1 MERATPPLPVDIV
14 VRASRPWGTR
24 GRLAIAAFSV
34 CCHLAALVAL
44 LSAQTFP
51 PRVIE
56 AEPMVVRL
64 IYPPRPPVARARE
77 APALAEAA
85 APTAPPPPRN
95 IARRTV
101 AHATVDPAPASQGP
115 TTFGAAEV
123 SDAELA
129 TAGTAETGGA
139 GGACNMARWLQAAL
153 RKDHRVQAAV
163 ADTAR
168 TSGPSKAI
176 RVWNGD
182 WVRHAGQEGNGL
194 AAVREAIMW
203 EVAFAPVACRTEP
216 VRGLVQLSLADGPA
230 ASRLVVGSDAWRWSD
245 LLQAQSGVAA
255 TAASRP

>member
-1 MERATPPLPVDIV
+1 MRRATRRRLP
-14 VRASRPWGTR
+14 
-24 GRLAIAAFSV
+24 IAAVSV
-34 CCHLAALVAL
+34 AGHLAALFAL

-51 PRVIE
+51 PREIE
-56 AEPMVVRL
+56 AEPIVVRL
-64 IYPPRPPVARARE
+64 IDPPRPPVATPPD
-77 APALAEAA
+77 APALAPAL
-85 APTAPPPPRN
+85 APTAPPPPRTV
-95 IARRTV
+95 ARRPA
-101 AHATVDPAPASQGP
+101 AHADVEPASASEAP
-115 TTFGAAEV
+115 TTYGAAEV

-129 TAGTAETGGA
+129 IAGTAETGGA

-230 ASRLVVGSDAWRWSD
+230 AARLVVGSGEWRWSD
-245 LLQAQSGVAA
+245 LLMSRSG
-255 TAASRP
+255 TPAASTARP

>member
-1 MERATPPLPVDIV
+1 MART
-14 VRASRPWGTR
+14 SRPWATQR
-24 GRLAIAAFSV
+24 RLLIAAFSV
-34 CCHLAALVAL
+34 AGHLAAVFAL

-64 IYPPRPPVARARE
+64 VDPPRPPI
-77 APALAEAA
+77 AA
-85 APTAPPPPRN
+85 APEAPTPVEAVAPTPPPPRN
-95 IARRTV
+95 IVRRT
-101 AHATVDPAPASQGP
+101 AARADLRPEPASQRP

-129 TAGTAETGGA
+129 LAGTAETGGA
-139 GGACNMARWLQAAL
+139 GGGCNMARWLQAAL
-153 RKDHRVQAAV
+153 RKDRRVQAAV
-163 ADTAR
+163 ADTAQA
-168 TSGPSKAI
+168 SGPRRAI

-216 VRGLVQLSLADGPA
+216 VRGLVQLSLADGPGG
-230 ASRLVVGSDAWRWSD
+230 SRLVVGSDTWRWSD
-245 LLQAQSGVAA
+245 LLL
-255 TAASRP
+255 PH